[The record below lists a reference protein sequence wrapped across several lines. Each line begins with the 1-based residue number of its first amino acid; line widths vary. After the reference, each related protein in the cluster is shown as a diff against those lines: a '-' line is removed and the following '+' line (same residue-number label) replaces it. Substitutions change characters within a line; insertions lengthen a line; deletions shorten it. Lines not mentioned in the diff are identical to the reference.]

1 MCSNNNFEVFNKF
14 EEEIRKVLKPERY
27 WHSVSV
33 ALTAA
38 NIASIYDVDKDEAI
52 ISGLLHDYAKN
63 MTIEEQLKMCD
74 EYKLALS
81 DEDKK
86 ALGCIHGF
94 LSARLAK
101 EKFNINDNI
110 YNAIYYHTCGR
121 PNMTILEKIIY
132 LSDYIEPLRRF
143 RDKNENVRKLVLEK
157 KIDEAIPFACL
168 MTIDYLKQH
177 NEYIHTNTYKTLEY
191 YSKK

>member
-1 MCSNNNFEVFNKF
+1 MHENFNFENFSKY

-38 NIASIYDVDKDEAI
+38 NIASIYDVDKDDAI

-63 MTIEEQLKMCD
+63 MSIEEQLKLCEDYHM
-74 EYKLALS
+74 ELS
-81 DEDKK
+81 EEDRN

-101 EKFNINDNI
+101 DKYNVNDNI
-110 YNAIYYHTCGR
+110 YNAIYFHTCGK
-121 PNMTILEKIIY
+121 PDMTMLEKIIY
-132 LSDYIEPLRRF
+132 ISDYIEPLRRF
-143 RDKNENVRKLVLEK
+143 RDRNEHVRKLVLDK
-157 KIDEAIPFACL
+157 KIDEAIPFACE
-168 MTIDYLKQH
+168 MTIGYLKEH
-177 NEYIHTNTYKTLEY
+177 NQYIHSNTYKTLEY
-191 YSKK
+191 YSNK